1 MQRLKPKK
9 SVMENSE
16 TQRKVREV
24 YVEFVEKGDL
34 VRVDGNKSQKE
45 VAGDIATVVQGFLKK
60 TSK

>member
-1 MQRLKPKK
+1 MKPKK